1 MSDKFIGLSF
11 IGLVYAVF
19 VAGAFY
25 LLPFF
30 SACVLIVNGSLTF
43 LCFLA
48 RNITLS
54 IGDWLILP
62 KPAKAFLFGGLAS
75 FVIAPILGAI
85 AFALFGY
92 PASGSAWLL
101 FLLVGYFFS
110 AFGGVIFRHCK
121 EEYDEYIL
129 RCELIESYQKQA
141 KSAETRPLPAKKNL
155 TFAFWDDEEE
165 LR

>member
-1 MSDKFIGLSF
+1 MSDEFKALGFVGL
-11 IGLVYAVF
+11 LYAVF

-48 RNITLS
+48 RHVPMG

-62 KPAKAFLFGGLAS
+62 RPAKAFLFGGLAS
-75 FVIAPILGAI
+75 FVIAPVFGAI
-85 AFALFGY
+85 SFALFGY
-92 PASGSAWLL
+92 PASGSSWLL

-110 AFGGVIFRHCK
+110 AVGGVIFRHVK
-121 EEYDEYIL
+121 EEIDEYIL
-129 RCELIESYQKQA
+129 RSELIESYQKQA
-141 KSAETRPLPAKKNL
+141 KAAETRPLPAKKNL